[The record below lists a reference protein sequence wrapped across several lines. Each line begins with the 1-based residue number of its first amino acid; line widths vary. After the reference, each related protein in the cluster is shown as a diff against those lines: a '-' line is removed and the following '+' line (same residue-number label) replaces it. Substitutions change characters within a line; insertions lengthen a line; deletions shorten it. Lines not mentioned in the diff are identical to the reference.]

1 MTETAE
7 RKASKENEGKGKF
20 SQAESNILKIAE
32 IEREQKADRTIG
44 ERVAEYVAAF
54 CGSMIFV
61 YVHIVWFGTWIII
74 NSLTNFTFDP
84 FPYTFLTLVVSLEA
98 IFLSTFILI
107 SQNQETKLT
116 ERRNHLD
123 LQINMLAEEESTKT
137 LELIQK
143 IAHKVGVDLDE
154 QATEELL
161 KPTDPGK
168 LVKKIMDSA
177 DESGNESSGDQ
188 EPEIHTLN

>member
-7 RKASKENEGKGKF
+7 RKASEENEGKGKF

-107 SQNQETKLT
+107 SQNQETQLT

-137 LELIQK
+137 LELLQK

-154 QATEELL
+154 QGTEELL

-188 EPEIHTLN
+188 EPESIH